1 MSRTLQALYNL
12 AVRQSHTPG
21 ATDWA
26 ELRDAAR
33 LDLADEINNMVPRH
47 PDGTVVDATPA
58 ALTGAMSAAGT
69 NGIARVNTVD
79 LGGGVSGVVVD
90 IPGGV
95 NNLAPPP
102 PPPPADPQRAAMLA
116 RIEGMSE
123 ADRKAFFG
131 DLVEKYGTRR

>member
-1 MSRTLQALYNL
+1 MSRTLQALYKV
-12 AVRQSHTPG
+12 AAQEAHTPG
-21 ATDWA
+21 AIHWA

-58 ALTGAMSAAGT
+58 SITGAMSAAGT

-79 LGGGVSGVVVD
+79 LGGVSGVVVD
-90 IPGGV
+90 IPGV

-116 RIEGMSE
+116 RIEGMPE
-123 ADRKAFFG
+123 ADRKAFFD
-131 DLVEKYGTRR
+131 DLVAKYGTRR